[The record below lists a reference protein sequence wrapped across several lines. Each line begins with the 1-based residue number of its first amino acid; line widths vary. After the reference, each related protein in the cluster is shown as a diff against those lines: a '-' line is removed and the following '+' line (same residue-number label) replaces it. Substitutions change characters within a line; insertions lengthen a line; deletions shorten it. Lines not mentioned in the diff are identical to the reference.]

1 MIYQYAR
8 VSTAQQATSGL
19 GIISQIKEMTTYSS
33 KNHNGKAVSLF
44 TDEGVSG
51 SKSLEQREGLFEA
64 VSLLNKGD
72 TLLAYDMSRLAR
84 STMVMVML
92 QEEVRKRGAT
102 IETVVGSNEDTPEGI
117 LMRSILVS
125 LSEYSR
131 TSQNIKISQAIQ
143 HKIKAG
149 YKAGSA
155 PFGYRHNED
164 RTEYIEVDE
173 EQAVIRIAED
183 FINNDSGK
191 YGFYSRM
198 SCYLNENNA
207 IRRTGIKW
215 NQMSVRATFKRYL
228 K

>member
-8 VSTAQQATSGL
+8 VSTAQQATSQLGL
-19 GIISQIKEMTTYSS
+19 ISQIKEMTSYSS
-33 KNHNGKAVSLF
+33 RKHSGKAVMLF

-64 VSLLNKGD
+64 ISLLKKGD

-102 IETVVGSNEDTPEGI
+102 IETVVGNNEQTPEGI

-125 LSEYSR
+125 LAEYSR
-131 TSQNIKISQAIQ
+131 TSQNIRIKQAL
-143 HKIKAG
+143 KLKKKAG
-149 YKAGSA
+149 YKLGSA
-155 PFGYRHNED
+155 PYGYKHNET
-164 RTEYIEVDE
+164 RTEYIEVE
-173 EQAVIRIAED
+173 KEQEVVRMVEN
-183 FINNDSGK
+183 FIKNDSGK
-191 YGFYSRM
+191 YGVYSRLT
-198 SCYLNENNA
+198 CYLNENNA
-207 IRRTGIKW
+207 IRRKSGKW
-215 NQMSVRATFKRYL
+215 TQASVRATFKRYV